1 MWRNVSRYWQRLRRR
16 SRNPYSC
23 CFRRQMIRAVSAG
36 LVGARWRAG
45 AGAFLVLTSIAGLG
59 GCQSLWPFDS
69 SAILLDNMQFME
81 TWETYL
87 HCRSS
92 AQPDEIRADLQQLNR
107 VAHAVTAQNQ
117 PSVLVPA
124 AIRARLEAFPSRL
137 AVDPRSMAA
146 ACALHGGHVALSAG
160 QSELSVELFAVA
172 GTAQEGSAYVSYAVE
187 AERRFKHTEQK

>member
-1 MWRNVSRYWQRLRRR
+1 MSRYWQRLRQRA
-16 SRNPYSC
+16 RNPYSC
-23 CFRRQMIRAVSAG
+23 SVRRQVAEAVYAG
-36 LVGARWRAG
+36 LAGARRRAG
-45 AGAFLVLTSIAGLG
+45 AGAFLVLTSIAGLS
-59 GCQSLWPFDS
+59 GCHGLWPFDS
-69 SAILLDNMQFME
+69 SAPLLDNTRFME

-92 AQPDEIRADLQQLNR
+92 AEPDEIRADLQQLNR

-160 QSELSVELFAVA
+160 QSELSVELFTVA
-172 GTAQEGSAYVSYAVE
+172 GAAQEGSVYVSYAVE
-187 AERRFKHTEQK
+187 AKRRLKHMEQK